1 MNVVTK
7 KLITA
12 ALAAVLLA
20 VAAAPA
26 PAHAKS
32 CRPVLNMFDGS
43 RLEGSD
49 SYRIRATGVS
59 CSTARRVARQGTRR
73 AVAATPNVDG
83 FVRVRYRR
91 WRVLD
96 DLRGST
102 DRFRARASQT
112 KRISWL
118 FGDAGR

>member
-1 MNVVTK
+1 MK
-7 KLITA
+7 KLTA
-12 ALAAVLLA
+12 SVLAAVFVA
-20 VAAAPA
+20 TAAAPA
-26 PAHAKS
+26 PASAKS
-32 CRPVLNMFDGS
+32 CRPVLNMFEGS
-43 RLEGSD
+43 RFEGSD

-73 AVAATPNVDG
+73 AVAATPNVNG

-102 DRFRARASQT
+102 DRFKARAGRT
-112 KRISWL
+112 KRITWL

>member
-1 MNVVTK
+1 MK
-7 KLITA
+7 KLTA
-12 ALAAVLLA
+12 AAV
-20 VAAAPA
+20 VAAFIASATAPA

-32 CRPVLNMFDGS
+32 CPPVLNMFEGS
-43 RLEGSD
+43 RFEGSD

-73 AVAATPNVDG
+73 AVAATPNVNG

-102 DRFRARASQT
+102 DRFKARAGGS
-112 KRISWL
+112 KRITWL

>member
-1 MNVVTK
+1 MKTSAT
-7 KLITA
+7 I
-12 ALAAVLLA
+12 ALAAVLVA
-20 VAAAPA
+20 MAAAS
-26 PAHAKS
+26 PAHARS
-32 CRPVLNMFDGS
+32 CSPVLNMFEGS
-43 RLEGSD
+43 RFEGSD

-59 CSTARRVARQGTRR
+59 CRTARRVARQGTRR
-73 AVAATPNVDG
+73 AVAATPNANG

-102 DRFRARASQT
+102 DRFKARAGGS
-112 KRISWL
+112 KRITWL